1 MKLWR
6 FLRAWHDALYATF
19 TAAFVFLLSVKK
31 RFLWSSSVL
40 VLIRWY
46 TYLSFSREKL
56 PLETPSEERILHAF
70 TLATHAPR
78 HEVIY

>member
-6 FLRAWHDALYATF
+6 FLRAWHDVLYANF